1 MKRITFISPIE
12 AMQGNLSGEQDLTYA
27 NGVKAYDCET
37 GTSNAANNY
46 QPRFI
51 GARRAK
57 DGLKYF
63 SVRTKST
70 NTLTAES
77 KKAMALLGGMGSMV
91 GAIFADKTSQLHLK
105 LVDYYIQIVKGFN
118 GGTSTTV
125 SFRKWVSDFV
135 YQALMVGSVVTIPSA
150 GESDPSFS
158 ISNPWGS
165 AGGDYDVEVPSEVLA
180 KFWNQLKAN
189 GISFFVNN
197 LQGIAITGETW
208 ATMIANS
215 SENILGAAVSG
226 DNVKIGDEYVLTATG
241 AAVLKTDTIAANA
254 KYRLSAEL
262 PA

>member
-12 AMQGNLSGEQDLTYA
+12 AMQGNLSGEQDLKYA
-27 NGVKAYDCET
+27 DGVKAYDCET

-105 LVDYYIQIVKGFN
+105 LVNYYLSIVGAALRGEKK
-118 GGTSTTV
+118 V

-135 YQALMVGSVVTIPSA
+135 YQALMIGGVVTIPSA

-158 ISNPWGS
+158 ISNPWGNS
-165 AGGDYDVEVPSEVLA
+165 GGDYDVEVPSEVLA

-215 SENILGAAVSG
+215 SENILGAVVSG